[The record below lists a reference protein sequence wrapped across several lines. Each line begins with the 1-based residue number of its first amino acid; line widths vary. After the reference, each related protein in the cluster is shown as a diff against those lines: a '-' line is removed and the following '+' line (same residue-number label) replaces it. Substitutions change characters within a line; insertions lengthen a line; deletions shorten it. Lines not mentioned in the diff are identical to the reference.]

1 MSKSTDSI
9 EQLARQVSTALEAG
23 DLAAIG
29 ELLDPNVRWGSPG
42 DPSPPCQTREQVL
55 SWYERGHAAG
65 ATARVSGTAVVGDK
79 ILVGLVVAGTTDRQ
93 ERGGR
98 ALAWLVLSLRD
109 GRVVDIAGFDGRQE
123 ALAWAGGG

>member
-1 MSKSTDSI
+1 
-9 EQLARQVSTALEAG
+9 
-23 DLAAIG
+23 
-29 ELLDPNVRWGSPG
+29 
-42 DPSPPCQTREQVL
+42 
-55 SWYERGHAAG
+55 
-65 ATARVSGTAVVGDK
+65 VSGTAVVGDK